1 MAQMARKSSPR
12 TSRRPPS
19 RAAATGRGGSR
30 ARSRPNLPKTL
41 VLDPEPDDAPLVLN
55 APLLPLWQDAHGG
68 EFKVPTLALSAEATL
83 ADGRRF
89 RGRIFLPTTA
99 HDHAGSMRAEEWM
112 NDGIDFFPFL
122 LDDAAAPV
130 LLNKR
135 EVVALTVPAS
145 ADRDTTLDAVSPP
158 QRRLALECGGRRF
171 EGTIVIDMPEN
182 HRRVLDYLNRPGA
195 FLTLREGE
203 RHHLVAKSRITRVTE
218 TREGS

>member
-1 MAQMARKSSPR
+1 MAQMARKSPPR
-12 TSRRPPS
+12 TARPPRS
-19 RAAATGRGGSR
+19 RAAATGGRAR
-30 ARSRPNLPKTL
+30 ARSRPAGARTL
-41 VLDPEPDDAPLVLN
+41 VLASEPDEAPLVLN
-55 APLLPLWQDAHGG
+55 APLLPLWQDTPGG

-122 LDDAAAPV
+122 LDDASAPV
-130 LLNKR
+130 LLNKK

-145 ADRDTTLDAVSPP
+145 ADRDSTLEAVPLP
-158 QRRLALECGGRRF
+158 RRRLALECGGRRF
-171 EGTIVIDMPEN
+171 EGSIVIDMPEN

-218 TREGS
+218 TREDS

>member
-1 MAQMARKSSPR
+1 
-12 TSRRPPS
+12 
-19 RAAATGRGGSR
+19 
-30 ARSRPNLPKTL
+30 
-41 VLDPEPDDAPLVLN
+41 VLN
-55 APLLPLWQDAHGG
+55 APVPLWQDVHGG
-68 EFKVPTLALSAEATL
+68 EFKVPTVALKAEAAL

-89 RGRIFLPTTA
+89 RGRIFLPTAA

-112 NDGIDFFPFL
+112 NDGVDFFPFL

-145 ADRDTTLDAVSPP
+145 ADRDRTLEAVPLP
-158 QRRLALECGGRRF
+158 RRRLALECGTRRF

-182 HRRVLDYLNRPGA
+182 HSRVLDYLNRPGA
-195 FLTLREGE
+195 FVTLRDGD
-203 RHHLVAKSRITRVTE
+203 RHHLVAKARITRVSE